1 MDITNLLTFKVNLNR
16 DGNIEIDL
24 SAVNSLELERQLRK
38 FGGMRYA
45 ADVSATVVRYF
56 RAIDEM
62 IKVEPTHLP

>member
-16 DGNIEIDL
+16 DGNLEIDL

-45 ADVSATVVRYF
+45 ADVSSAVLKYF

-62 IKVEPTHLP
+62 IKSEPPSLP